1 MEKTQSMEVENM
13 VYNLANTI
21 EELQRKA
28 EEKGIIKVAKSALE
42 KGADI
47 DFVIKITGLA
57 AELVKKLKEEL

>member
-1 MEKTQSMEVENM
+1 M